1 MDYVKPLIGTPLI
14 LVGGHERRIDLRM
27 LSLKIAEE
35 AMDRRGKIAEGL
47 IASERPE
54 LIDLFLTYQ
63 NEAVAARRFLEN
75 SLIELDTG
83 AQILEVGGGI
93 LALAIQLTYEG
104 YKVTSV
110 EPQGEGFS
118 GISFIMKIYSEI
130 ASRENLIF
138 NLIEAPIEDCTFDDK
153 FDFIFS
159 INVME
164 HLKDPYSVLLQ
175 MVETLKLGGNYRFFC
190 PNYDFPYE
198 PHFGKILFSRKNN
211 SFFLPEH
218 RAKSKLVKSSE
229 ILGLYESVNFI
240 TLRKILRKCIDNNF
254 SYKINTYA
262 FYEILVRSI
271 DDHMLTSRHR
281 RFKLIV
287 KIFSIFRI
295 ISIFKKF
302 PPLIAPVCD
311 IEVKK

>member
-1 MDYVKPLIGTPLI
+1 MV
-14 LVGGHERRIDLRM
+14 RR
-27 LSLKIAEE
+27 AEFIKKSIQKE
-35 AMDRRGKIAEGL
+35 
-47 IASERPE
+47 SPE
-54 LIDLFLTYQ
+54 LINLFDIYA
-63 NEAVAARRFLEN
+63 NEAMISRTLLDKNLKQLEP
-75 SLIELDTG
+75 G
-83 AQILEVGGGI
+83 AKILEVGGGI
-93 LALAIQLTYEG
+93 LALATQLASEG
-104 YKVTSV
+104 YRIETV
-110 EPQGEGFS
+110 EPISGGFTEISYIMNKYLEVADYQNS
-118 GISFIMKIYSEI
+118 GL
-130 ASRENLIF
+130 NLIKS
-138 NLIEAPIEDCTFDDK
+138 PIEECTFNEN

-164 HLKDPYSVLLQ
+164 HLKDPYVTLENLVSLLNHNA
-175 MVETLKLGGNYRFFC
+175 VYRFIC

-218 RAKSKLVKSSE
+218 RAKSKLIKSSE